1 MGYLLEI
8 LYDVLFQPAAAMGQI
23 AGRRLVGKSLVVFI
37 VSILLPSWA
46 MWFGLKSTSLGY
58 AVNGIIVMHVIGSLL
73 LWFFGAALLH
83 LIAEFMGGRG
93 TAMGLFAALGFA
105 QFPRIFMVPL
115 WVVAAV
121 LPESIR
127 PVVMGITALVI
138 MFWVLA
144 LHIAA
149 LKGAY
154 GIGGVKATLVL
165 IMPFLA
171 VTLFVIAIVT
181 FVSVQ
186 FMQWPQWS

>member
-1 MGYLLEI
+1 
-8 LYDVLFQPAAAMGQI
+8 
-23 AGRRLVGKSLVVFI
+23 
-37 VSILLPSWA
+37 
-46 MWFGLKSTSLGY
+46 
-58 AVNGIIVMHVIGSLL
+58 
-73 LWFFGAALLH
+73 
-83 LIAEFMGGRG
+83 
-93 TAMGLFAALGFA
+93 
-105 QFPRIFMVPL
+105 
-115 WVVAAV
+115 
-121 LPESIR
+121 
-127 PVVMGITALVI
+127 MGITALVI

>member
-8 LYDVLFQPAAAMGQI
+8 LYDVLFHPVAAMDNI
-23 AGRRLVGKSLVVFI
+23 ASRRLVGKGLIVFI
-37 VSILLPSWA
+37 ISILLPSWA
-46 MWFGLKSTSLGY
+46 MWFGLKATGIGQ
-58 AVNGIIVMHVIGSLL
+58 AVNVIVIMHMIGSLL

-83 LIAEFMGGRG
+83 LIAEFFGGRG

-105 QFPRIFMVPL
+105 QFPRVFMVPL

-121 LPESIR
+121 LPEDIR
-127 PVVMGITALVI
+127 PVIMGISALVI
-138 MFWVLA
+138 LFWVLA
-144 LHIAA
+144 LHVAA

-154 GIGGVKATLVL
+154 GMGGIKATLVL
-165 IMPFLA
+165 IMPFL
-171 VTLFVIAIVT
+171 VLTLFAVAMVT